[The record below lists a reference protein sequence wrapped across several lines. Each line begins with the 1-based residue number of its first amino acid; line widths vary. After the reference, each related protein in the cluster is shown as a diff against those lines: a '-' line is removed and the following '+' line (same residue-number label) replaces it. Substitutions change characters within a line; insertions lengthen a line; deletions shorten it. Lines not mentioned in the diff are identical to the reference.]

1 MLILQLFLNS
11 YKIKVYEYNPKL
23 SELMVFFH
31 LLTFLGISAH
41 DHQRDQT
48 ETGDETE
55 GTLSVRCLQEGD
67 DREVGCNAHI
77 VNGAVTVV
85 ELL

>member
-1 MLILQLFLNS
+1 M
-11 YKIKVYEYNPKL
+11 
-23 SELMVFFH
+23 
-31 LLTFLGISAH
+31 GISAH

-55 GTLSVRCLQEGD
+55 GTLSVRRLQEGD